1 MLTPEEQEQPLKAEL
16 DELLLSEIETRLATG
31 VYGPDKRH
39 QVRLYLDQK
48 ALALEKAAQADQVE
62 IARAANTRA
71 TIAPRIGRGGREVL
85 TAPQPQR
92 ACWLMTGGCQPLV
105 ASRLDRPPL
114 RGRADKGYGAFQAP

>member
-48 ALALEKAAQADQVE
+48 ALALEKAAQAE
-62 IARAANTRA
+62 RWRLHAARTRA
-71 TIAPRIGRGGREVL
+71 R
-85 TAPQPQR
+85 Q
-92 ACWLMTGGCQPLV
+92 
-105 ASRLDRPPL
+105 SRSLSPPC
-114 RGRADKGYGAFQAP
+114 RC